1 MSSNTK
7 RKKKTTNPNTSSSRG
22 GAKKM
27 EYDVKGN
34 LKEVTDSL
42 PEGVRLVAVS
52 KFHPAEYIDAAYQEG
67 QRIFGESHEQEL
79 SRKVNELP
87 SDIRWHF
94 IGHLQTNKVKYI
106 APYISMIDAVDS
118 LKLLKEI
125 QKQAAK
131 NERVIDVLLE
141 LHIAEEE
148 TKYGLTPDAC
158 RQLLDE
164 GEWREMPNVRICGL
178 MMMASNVD
186 DEEQIRREFM
196 TARLLFDELKERY
209 FADADYFCERSWGMS
224 DDYPI
229 AVECGSTMVRV
240 GTKIFGPRVY

>member
-1 MSSNTK
+1 
-7 RKKKTTNPNTSSSRG
+7 
-22 GAKKM
+22 M

-34 LKEVTDSL
+34 LNDVLSTL
-42 PEGVRLVAVS
+42 PEGVSLVAVS
-52 KFHPAEYIDAAYQEG
+52 KFHPAEYIEVAYREG
-67 QRIFGESHEQEL
+67 QRIFGESHAQEL
-79 SRKVNELP
+79 SRKVKELP
-87 SDIRWHF
+87 ADIQGHF

-125 QKQAAK
+125 QKQAEK
-131 NERVIDVLLE
+131 NNRVVDVLLE
-141 LHIAEEE
+141 LHIAEED

-158 RQLLDE
+158 RQLLDD
-164 GEWREMPNVRICGL
+164 GEWRGMKNVRICGL

-186 DEEQIRREFM
+186 DEEQIREEFM
-196 TARLLFDELKERY
+196 TARRFFDEVKHKY
-209 FADADYFCERSWGMS
+209 FADADYFRERSWGMS

-240 GTKIFGPRVY
+240 GTRIFGPRVY